1 MSSASRSLFLTVALC
16 VSVTAFAQAPSA
28 PGPNSDPTYQQLR
41 GIGLGSEAISVN
53 NYDLKRDAAT
63 FHLRSGKVCF
73 LSAVQGKVTGAVFE
87 GEGSMSLTPPLPVE
101 NKMLKLLTKED
112 TYSEN
117 FNKLLLRFTDTTY
130 DELKKANPSAAGGC
144 DTGPLQDSQ
153 SVLRHKIDYNLTGRI
168 LEDVLSPEPGGL
180 FVAFI
185 HGKKYED
192 KQLYVIDPHGA
203 PSVEPEEVSLSTYN
217 ENKYGIWAAFHNSEE
232 YKNGTASGAER
243 NASIHIE
250 RQQLDTTIE
259 KNANL
264 IGKATTT
271 FVAQT
276 NGVRVVPFNLFGT
289 LRVQS
294 VTGSGDTAL
303 SFIQEDKR
311 EDSQFYVILPTP
323 LTKGTEYTIT
333 TNYAGKEAISN
344 EGGGNYFPN
353 PGARDSWYPNSFSPL
368 GEYSTYDMEFRIPK
382 GMKVTAAG
390 TLVSEDNNGGQNV
403 TQWKSEG
410 PQTVAGFNMGR
421 FKMQEGKL
429 TNPEYLVQ
437 SYANEE
443 PPDVIRNLLHTVNND
458 LSEAGGIESQP
469 TVAMGNMSTVPLIK
483 KSLAEGELAI
493 QLYTQYFGPIPF
505 KRLAMTQQTS
515 CSFGQSWP
523 ALVWLPMCSFY
534 DTTIRHQL
542 GMDDDRGYWKGVAPH
557 EVAHQWWGHQ
567 VGFNS
572 YRDQW
577 MSEGFAEMSS
587 SLFQQLVE
595 KNPKKFIQF
604 WNDERELMLEKNPE
618 GFRAIDVGPVTLA
631 YRLSN
636 SRSGFDITRRLIY
649 PKGAYVLHMVRMMM
663 WNAKTGD
670 EAFKQTMQD
679 FVRTYGG
686 KAATTEDF
694 KALLEK
700 HMTPEMV
707 ALAGGKNSMDW
718 FFNEYVYGTA
728 LPAYKLDYSFDNGAD
743 GKTVFNFKLTQSG
756 VDDNFR
762 MPVPI
767 YLELEDGRTI
777 MLGRVRLTGNTNV
790 SQQVPIGAIKPK
802 RALVNY
808 FDDVLASPN

>member
-1 MSSASRSLFLTVALC
+1 MRSILCTAVVLC
-16 VSVTAFAQAPSA
+16 VSTFAIAQAPSQPA
-28 PGPNSDPTYQQLR
+28 ANSDATYQQLR
-41 GIGLGSEAISVN
+41 NIGLGTEAVTVN
-53 NYDLKRDAAT
+53 NFDLKRDAAT

-87 GEGSMSLTPPLPVE
+87 GEGSMSLTPPLAVE
-101 NKMLKLLTKED
+101 TSMLKLLTKED
-112 TYSEN
+112 T
-117 FNKLLLRFTDTTY
+117 FNETFNRLVLRFTDATY
-130 DELKKANPSAAGGC
+130 DELKKANTSAPAGC
-144 DTGPLQDSQ
+144 DAGALQDNQ
-153 SVLRHKIDYNLTGRI
+153 NALRHKIDYNLTGRI
-168 LEDVLSPEPGGL
+168 LEDVLGTEPGGL

-185 HGKKYED
+185 HGKRYED
-192 KQLYVIDPHGA
+192 KMIYFIDPHGA
-203 PSVEPEEVSLSTYN
+203 PNVEPEEVELTTYN
-217 ENKYGIWAAFHNSEE
+217 ENKFGIWAAFHFSDE
-232 YKNGTASGAER
+232 YAKGTASGAEK
-243 NASIHIE
+243 NASVHIA

-271 FVAQT
+271 FVAQA

-294 VTGSGDTAL
+294 VTGNGSPL
-303 SFIQEDKR
+303 SFIQEDKK
-311 EDSQFYVILPTP
+311 DDPQFFVILPGP
-323 LTKGTEYTIT
+323 LSKGAEYTIT
-333 TNYAGKEAISN
+333 TNYAGKEAVSN

-382 GMKVTAAG
+382 GMKVAAAG
-390 TLVSEDNNGGQNV
+390 TLVSEDNTGGQNV
-403 TQWKSEG
+403 TEWKSEG
-410 PQTVAGFNMGR
+410 PQTVAGFNFGR
-421 FKMQEGKL
+421 FKMQEAKL

-443 PPDVIRNLLHTVNND
+443 PPDVIRNLLHAVNND
-458 LSEAGGIESQP
+458 LPDQDMSAP
-469 TVAMGNMSTVPLIK
+469 TVALGNMSTVPLIK

-493 QLYTQYFGPIPF
+493 QLYTNYFGPVSF
-505 KRLAMTQQTS
+505 NRLAMTQQTS

-523 ALVWLPMCSFY
+523 SLVWLPMCSFY

-542 GMDDDRGYWKGVAPH
+542 GLDDDRGYWKGVAPH
-557 EVAHQWWGHQ
+557 EVAHQWWGHE

-587 SLFQQLVE
+587 GLFQQMVE

-604 WNDERELMLEKNPE
+604 WNDQRELMLEKNRE
-618 GFRAIDVGPVTLA
+618 GFRAIDVGPVTLG
-631 YRLSN
+631 YRLN
-636 SRSGFDITRRLIY
+636 STRTGDITRRLIY
-649 PKGAYVLHMVRMMM
+649 PKGGYILHMVRMMM

-670 EAFKQTMQD
+670 QD
-679 FVRTYGG
+679 FKEAMHDFVHTYSG

-694 KALLEK
+694 KAILEK

-728 LPAYKLDYSFDNGAD
+728 LPAYKLDYTFDNGAD

-762 MPVPI
+762 MAVPI
-767 YLELEDGRTI
+767 YFELDDGRTF
-777 MLGRVRLTGNTNV
+777 MLGRVRLTGNTTV

-802 RALVNY
+802 LAVVNY